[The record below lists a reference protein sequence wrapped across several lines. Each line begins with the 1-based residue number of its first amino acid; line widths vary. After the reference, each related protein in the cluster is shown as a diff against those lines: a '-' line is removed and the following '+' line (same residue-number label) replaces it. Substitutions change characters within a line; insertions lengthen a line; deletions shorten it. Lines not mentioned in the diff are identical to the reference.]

1 MTSKPSI
8 QNYQQLAA
16 AIVKVAASDY
26 VEALIVI
33 NSGGIL
39 TAQQRSNAKKK
50 RAMFKDKKQGE
61 KAMRMYI
68 AHCKLVNL
76 AKAEY
81 EATSNESFFR
91 SADFAIL
98 MPNTDPNK
106 FIELLRQK
114 AEANEAIDTG
124 YGSFLK
130 SRGGWADD

>member
-39 TAQQRSNAKKK
+39 TPQQRANARKK

-61 KAMRMYI
+61 KAMQMYI
-68 AHCKLVNL
+68 THCKLVNL
-76 AKAEY
+76 TKAEF
-81 EATSNESFFR
+81 EAKRNEAFFR
-91 SADFAIL
+91 SADFAIM
-98 MPNTDPNK
+98 MPNTDPNR
-106 FIELLRQK
+106 FIDLLKQK
-114 AEANEAIDTG
+114 AEANEVIDSG

-130 SRGGWADD
+130 NKGGWADD